1 MEESRNRHFANQSAS
16 VRDTLQFA
24 ITTICQFTGWTVGHA
39 YLSEVDKDQIQ
50 LVSTSIWHACDPAR
64 IREFHDVTE
73 NTHFNRGVGLP
84 GRVWSEKKAAT
95 IRDLPKDQNF
105 PRLQLAQAAGLQG
118 AMALPLMAGEEF
130 FGVIEF
136 LTEQPFEPDADL
148 IEMMTA
154 IAMTAMISAY
164 STSPWP
170 SSLFKNSTIALLPR
184 RGGRGNGRK

>member
-1 MEESRNRHFANQSAS
+1 MSRAATQDLAGEVAKLGRRLERERKSRLDAEAIAEKGLRELYERQRQLQVLEKIAVAANQSAS

-84 GRVWSEKKAAT
+84 GRVLAT
-95 IRDLPKDQNF
+95 
-105 PRLQLAQAAGLQG
+105 G
-118 AMALPLMAGEEF
+118 AP
-130 FGVIEF
+130 VWIDDVSN
-136 LTEQPFEPDADL
+136 DA
-148 IEMMTA
+148 
-154 IAMTAMISAY
+154 
-164 STSPWP
+164 
-170 SSLFKNSTIALLPR
+170 N
-184 RGGRGNGRK
+184 